1 MEVWIRFRWPV
12 FNFESRFNS
21 FLNPRFTRWMVDGF
35 HDIVTLGVMQKHEL
49 CKHNMELSAFS
60 KSDQHIAWQ
69 HNLTILLNCSTI
81 FYKVCRNARSTMIK
95 ALHTPTKT
103 SFPQKLAWLV
113 ALTKIKTSKELRP
126 QPRIKNECLLPPTQN
141 SPFNSKVLG
150 PQIRATKDLQSLGL
164 SLKKT
169 PPQGELHPAQEMG
182 FYGAATAFLS
192 LKDIFWIYDLI
203 STENVNHNIHFCTLT
218 VKLFK

>member
-49 CKHNMELSAFS
+49 QTQYGIISIQQVWPTYCVATQFNNFK
-60 KSDQHIAWQ
+60 
-69 HNLTILLNCSTI
+69 LNCSTI

-164 SLKKT
+164 SLKKH
-169 PPQGELHPAQEMG
+169 PRKENFILHRKW
-182 FYGAATAFLS
+182 AFTGLQQHS
-192 LKDIFWIYDLI
+192 C
-203 STENVNHNIHFCTLT
+203 H
-218 VKLFK
+218 